1 MIVKENV
8 EVKQTRPKRSEQ
20 MKPQLEK
27 GDVGRYLRHALD
39 GFNLPPI
46 DISDIEQV
54 KGRCEWYFNH
64 CIEDDVRPTV
74 TGLSNALGITR
85 QTFNRWCVGEERG
98 KTHREYIQRVRNI
111 MEEMMEGYMLNGK
124 INPVSGIFLM
134 KNNFGYTNKSEVVL
148 TPNSP
153 FGENTASPEELQQK
167 YLIDTAGDYG
177 DLDSEES

>member
-1 MIVKENV
+1 MYFKDKDGRMWLQTDNGFQNIGVSVKEEIVTFKKIASV
-8 EVKQTRPKRSEQ
+8 EIIPSPVVVPSIEGAVPMT
-20 MKPQLEK
+20 
-27 GDVGRYLRHALD
+27 LRQAVSKL
-39 GFNLPPI
+39 G
-46 DISDIEQV
+46 
-54 KGRCEWYFNH
+54 
-64 CIEDDVRPTV
+64 
-74 TGLSNALGITR
+74 NALGITR

-134 KNNFGYTNKSEVVL
+134 KNNFGYTDKSEVVL